1 MASSTLALPS
11 ELRIIIYKHVIRE
24 HSASKKKVLR
34 IEWKRTRR
42 PFEELPPLS
51 AASHQTRLEMLPMI
65 LGGMKLCVHT
75 VRGRDDWNAL
85 AIK

>member
-24 HSASKKKVLR
+24 HSASTKALR

-42 PFEELPPLS
+42 PFEEFPPLS